1 MSTTCDYTTIPKP
14 DHETASHR
22 APVGFRP
29 RRKHKTRAAT
39 AELGVARK
47 KSQPL
52 DRQRQWALELSE
64 RIGHNKAAVALAN
77 KLARRLWASEHHRKS
92 FDPNHDS
99 VRGAPTPN
107 N

>member
-1 MSTTCDYTTIPKP
+1 MLLIHGARSILRSAC
-14 DHETASHR
+14 
-22 APVGFRP
+22 
-29 RRKHKTRAAT
+29 
-39 AELGVARK
+39 VARK

-99 VRGAPTPN
+99 VRGVPTPKN
-107 N
+107 